1 MKLYSRNVS
10 PADQMVRLA
19 LLFKNIDDVMAES
32 DTGVLA
38 GLHYQGGVHESLVL
52 DTGDEQ
58 LTQAMAILE
67 YLEDICPEPALLPD
81 PPLVRARV
89 RSFSQLIF
97 SDIQPYAHARVSG
110 YMENHLQISRE
121 KQERWFCHWLETG
134 LARLEFILAHQA
146 QTGTYCFGEQI
157 TMADLVLVPLVMTT
171 GQLDIDMRSFPHISR
186 IVENCMELELF
197 RWLQA

>member
-19 LLFKNIDDVMAES
+19 LLFKDIDHVMAES
-32 DTGVLA
+32 DAEALA
-38 GLHYQGGVHESLVL
+38 GLHYQGGAHESPVL
-52 DTGDEQ
+52 DTGDQQ

-67 YLEDICPEPALLPD
+67 YLEDVHPEPALLPEQ
-81 PPLVRARV
+81 PLVRARV
-89 RSFSQLIF
+89 RSFAQLIF

-110 YMENHLQISRE
+110 YMENRLQIPRDE
-121 KQERWFCHWLETG
+121 QALWFCHWLETG

-146 QTGTYCFGEQI
+146 QTGTYCFGEQL
-157 TMADLVLVPLVMTT
+157 TMADLILVPLVVTA
-171 GQLDIDMRSFPHISR
+171 GRLDIDMRSFPHISR

-197 RWLQA
+197 EWLQS